1 MEIEEIKLFRDT
13 DLNNIQDI
21 IETMEKNKHVTKWT
35 DNFRSDS
42 GRSNYRV
49 EIKRL
54 KE

>member
-35 DNFRSDS
+35 DNFMSDS